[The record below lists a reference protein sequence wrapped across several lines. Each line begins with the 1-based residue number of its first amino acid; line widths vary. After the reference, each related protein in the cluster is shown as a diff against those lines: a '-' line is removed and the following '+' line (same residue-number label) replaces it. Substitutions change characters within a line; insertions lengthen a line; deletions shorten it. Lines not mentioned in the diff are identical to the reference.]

1 MKTAGLLFGTLSEL
15 LHLLRHR
22 YRTGEGAD
30 WISDT
35 LEEIEDATSPAD
47 LREALSEVLVGYRPG
62 VMKPP
67 RIDELVV
74 GSLRTL
80 HSASAEDA
88 VDVGGLCVAVRD
100 ACGRMMDP
108 YDAQAKILARLPTG
122 VYVLAP
128 CAYTIEHQAISEVSE
143 ASPATSTK
151 VTRSPAGRVRSRQL
165 PTGQTCTPLA

>member
-1 MKTAGLLFGTLSEL
+1 MKTASVLFGTLSEL

-47 LREALSEVLVGYRPG
+47 LREALSEVLVGYRQG

-67 RIDELVV
+67 RIDELVI
-74 GSLRTL
+74 GSLRAL
-80 HSASAEDA
+80 HSAAAEDA
-88 VDVGGLCVAVRD
+88 VDAGGLCVAVRD
-100 ACGRMMDP
+100 SCGRMLDP
-108 YDAQAKILARLPTG
+108 YDAQAKMLTRLPSG

-128 CAYTIEHQAISEVSE
+128 GGYTITHQAISEASE

-151 VTRSPAGRVRSRQL
+151 VTRSPAGRVRNKQL

>member
-1 MKTAGLLFGTLSEL
+1 MKTAGLLFGTLSDL

-62 VMKPP
+62 MMKPP
-67 RIDELVV
+67 RIDELVI

-80 HSASAEDA
+80 HGAAAEDA

-100 ACGRMMDP
+100 ACGRMLDP
-108 YDAQAKILARLPTG
+108 YDAQAKILARLPTSAAG
-122 VYVLAP
+122 GSRRSGSQAPGSGPRRARLAG
-128 CAYTIEHQAISEVSE
+128 ARRLDGSS
-143 ASPATSTK
+143 
-151 VTRSPAGRVRSRQL
+151 G
-165 PTGQTCTPLA
+165 LAAEPG